1 MDSLDDSLHA
11 LFAAHVDAVYRT
23 LDTLHGE
30 ALRAVEL
37 LADCVLGGHRIMV
50 CGAGIGAA
58 LAQSFTITLLNRI
71 HVDRPGLPVLA
82 IGSDAAVIG
91 ATAEVYGAG
100 EVFARQVRVLGQ
112 PGDLLVLIGNSR
124 NDAALIPAASAA
136 RTCEMRLIVLSVAD
150 GHPQW
155 STPTS
160 ADIELRVPA
169 AGALR
174 AVECQQL
181 VLDAVVELLEAR
193 LFGSA

>member
-58 LAQSFTITLLNRI
+58 LAQGFAVTLLNRI
-71 HVDRPGLPVLA
+71 HVDRPGLPVIT
-82 IGSDAAVIG
+82 IGGEAAVIG
-91 ATAEVYGAG
+91 AIAEVYGAG
-100 EVFARQVRVLGQ
+100 EALAHQVRVLGQ

-124 NDAALIPAASAA
+124 NDAALVPAAGAA
-136 RTCEMRLIVLSVAD
+136 RACEMRLIELSVAD
-150 GHPQW
+150 GHPRW
-155 STPTS
+155 PTPAS
-160 ADIELRVPA
+160 VDIELRVPA

-181 VLDAVVELLEAR
+181 VLDALAELLEAR